1 METLIKLHSNGGH
14 DYLESPKKLYKISKA
29 KITNDLPL
37 SDTEIKTKLK
47 DLKALFAR
55 KQKNFNHKLF

>member
-1 METLIKLHSNGGH
+1 MEILKLHSNGGH
-14 DYLESPKKLYKISKA
+14 DYLESLKKLYKVSEA
-29 KITNDLPL
+29 KIKNDLPL

-55 KQKNFNHKLF
+55 KRKNFNHKLF